1 MPTYDR
7 GFQLGL
13 LPEKKW
19 NWRTFATSYGILA
32 GLILLLIVVGI
43 MTSDTLIPTIGYH
56 VTELIPRPS
65 LRPENLPKPKPLPV
79 HAKLLPPEP
88 VFQAPKLIVPKEV
101 RAPKPVPQEI
111 EPPKVVAMNNF
122 APAVLKPNSGARPV
136 LIHT

>member
-19 NWRTFATSYGILA
+19 NWRTFATSYGILTA
-32 GLILLLIVVGI
+32 LILLLIVIGI
-43 MTSDTLIPTIGYH
+43 MTSDTLLNPENYH

-65 LRPENLPKPKPLPV
+65 LRPERLPRPKPLPL

-88 VFQAPKLIVPKEV
+88 CF
-101 RAPKPVPQEI
+101 RHR
-111 EPPKVVAMNNF
+111 
-122 APAVLKPNSGARPV
+122 S
-136 LIHT
+136 